1 MVCKM
6 ENTGRIVNVDREGGR
21 EGGRPMCGSKELY
34 DVQID
39 LPQSIEASRRKGWK
53 KKRNAEETREG

>member
-6 ENTGRIVNVDREGGR
+6 ENTGRIVNVDR